1 MSKEILGGLF
11 KDSKVASGVGA
22 AEPEAIR
29 GYDFD
34 GALKAGKE
42 DISVADL
49 FEGFRTTGLSGSKLS
64 QCADVVSEMIQWQR
78 SSGVSAPDSAFANAP
93 VTTSQPTASSSPD
106 EQDELDTLS
115 AACAPYVRTTVF
127 MGYTSNMI
135 SCGVRESLLF
145 LAKHRLVD
153 VIVTTA
159 GGIEEDF
166 IKCIAPHVM
175 GDFKLDGGVLRRAGV
190 NRIGNMLVPNDSYCS
205 FEDWL
210 LPVVNKMHDE
220 VDESGGS
227 LVWTPSSF
235 IRRLG
240 EEINDERSVYYW
252 AARNNIPVFC
262 PGLTDGSIGDMLY
275 FHTYKRPGFIL
286 DIVQDVRGINDI
298 AVRAKRTGMLILGG
312 GLCKHH
318 ICNANLFRSGADS
331 AVFINTGSEFDGSDT
346 GAMPSEAVSWGKIK
360 IGGEC
365 VKMHADASLVF
376 PLIAAKSFFP
386 EAQARRAAGLD
397 PTLPPQPDYSDADN
411 MRDWLARMQATKH
424 RASTTAS
431 NETPASPLANVDD
444 APSNQAS
451 RKKGGSAKKRGKGKK

>member
-1 MSKEILGGLF
+1 MTSLFNDSNVRERGKEGDIVP
-11 KDSKVASGVGA
+11 VAGFDFSAA
-22 AEPEAIR
+22 AER
-29 GYDFD
+29 GQQDITVAELFD
-34 GALKAGKE
+34 
-42 DISVADL
+42 
-49 FEGFRTTGLSGSKLS
+49 GFRTTGFSGSKVS
-64 QCADVVSEMIQWQR
+64 QCADVLSEMLQWER
-78 SSGVSAPDSAFANAP
+78 KGGVSAPDSAFANAP
-93 VTTSQPTASSSPD
+93 VAPTDDTPSSSPD

-115 AACAPYVRTTVF
+115 AECAPFVRTTVF

-145 LAKHRLVD
+145 LAKNRLVD

-175 GDFKLDGGVLRRAGV
+175 GDFSLDGSVLRRAGI

-220 VDESGGS
+220 VDASGGS

-240 EEINDERSVYYW
+240 EAINDERSVYYW

-262 PGLTDGSIGDMLY
+262 PALTDGSIGDMLY
-275 FHTYKRPGFIL
+275 FHTYKRPGFVL
-286 DIVQDVRGINDI
+286 DIVQDVRAINDI
-298 AVRAKRTGMLILGG
+298 AIKAKRTGMLILGG
-312 GLCKHH
+312 GVCKHH
-318 ICNANLFRSGADS
+318 VCNANLFRSGADS
-331 AVFINTGSEFDGSDT
+331 AVFVNTASEFDGSDS

-360 IGGEC
+360 IGGES
-365 VKMHADASLVF
+365 VKLHADASLVF
-376 PLIAAKSFFP
+376 PLLVAKSFFP

-397 PTLPPQPDYSDADN
+397 PTLPPQPDYSDVDN
-411 MRDWLARMQATKH
+411 MRDWLARMRQTSHAATKE
-424 RASTTAS
+424 AGEAAEGTGVAAKG
-431 NETPASPLANVDD
+431 ETGDASP
-444 APSNQAS
+444 SKGS
-451 RKKGGSAKKRGKGKK
+451 RKKGGAKKKGKGKK